1 MSVFRRARVSP
12 TETRG
17 AVWPGYPFPPSQLA
31 ASSVAGV
38 AVTTESALR
47 NAATWACQRVL
58 VSAISSLPVDQIRV
72 DGSRRMPIVAS
83 PIVASPS
90 ARVSRRA
97 WVAQVVRSNVSAGN
111 IYGQV
116 VASDN
121 TGQYPRQIETIHPD
135 RVRWL
140 IRDGEEVPTVDGKPQ
155 TLWPAGDFWH
165 VPVSQLLMPGSRV
178 ALSPIEY
185 SSTAIGTGI
194 AAEEF
199 GARFFGDG
207 GHPSALIYSDAE
219 LTAPQAEDIKQAFL
233 NAIRGTR
240 SPAVF
245 GSGLKYEQLQID
257 PKDSQF
263 IDLLQFEVLQQCRV
277 YGVPPA
283 MVYAAISGQNVT
295 YANVAQSDL
304 AFLKYSVTG
313 WITDLEDAWS
323 AMLAPSQ
330 QVKFNVDALLRMDAE
345 TRWKIHDQRL
355 KNKTTSVNRVL
366 ALEDELPFPDPI
378 YDEPG
383 VPGEGRDLSVAEAV
397 QKVYLGVGTVLTADE
412 AREIVNE
419 FGGNLAVPGP
429 ELTPDPAPAA
439 PPQ

>member
-1 MSVFRRARVSP
+1 MSVFRRGRAP
-12 TETRG
+12 QAEARG
-17 AVWPGYPFPPSQLA
+17 AVWPGYPFPPSQFA
-31 ASSVAGV
+31 GGTTAGQSV
-38 AVTTESALR
+38 TIDSALR
-47 NAATWACQRVL
+47 DAAVWACQRVL

-72 DGSRRMPIVAS
+72 DGARRVPMTAS
-83 PIVASPS
+83 PIVAAPS
-90 ARVSRRA
+90 GRVSRRA
-97 WVAQVVRSNVSAGN
+97 WVAQVIRSQLVCGQA
-111 IYGQV
+111 YGRV
-116 VASDN
+116 VAADG

-135 RVRWL
+135 RVRW
-140 IRDGEEVPTVDGKPQ
+140 IPTDGELVPTVDSKPQ
-155 TLWPAGDFWH
+155 TIWPLGDFWH
-165 VPVSQLLMPGSRV
+165 VPVSQLLMPGSPV
-178 ALSPIEY
+178 AMSPIEHAAT
-185 SSTAIGTGI
+185 SIGTGL

-207 GHPSALIYSDAE
+207 AHPSALIYSDQE
-219 LTAPQAEDIKQAFL
+219 LTGPQAEDIKQVFL

-245 GSGLKYEQLQID
+245 GSGLKYEKLQID

-263 IDLLQFEVLQQCRV
+263 IDLLQFEVLQQCRI
-277 YGVPPA
+277 YGVPPS

-323 AMLAPSQ
+323 AMLPRPQ

-345 TRWKIHDQRL
+345 ARWKIHDLRL

-366 ALEDELPFPDPI
+366 MLEDELPFPDPA

-383 VPGEGRDLSVAEAV
+383 VPGGA
-397 QKVYLGVGTVLTADE
+397 TA
-412 AREIVNE
+412 
-419 FGGNLAVPGP
+419 
-429 ELTPDPAPAA
+429 DPAPAA